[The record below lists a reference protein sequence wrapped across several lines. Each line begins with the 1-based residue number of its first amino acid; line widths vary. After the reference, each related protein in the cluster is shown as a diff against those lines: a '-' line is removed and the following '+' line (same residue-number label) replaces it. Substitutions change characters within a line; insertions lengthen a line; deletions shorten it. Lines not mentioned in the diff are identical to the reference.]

1 MDYAEKKQPVYR
13 CGYTRNDETELC
25 YKQEISES
33 LLNKVVFDIISK
45 QAEIILNID
54 KAQIKTEQLADMEK
68 QITAYQKEKQI
79 LYEQLLTGKITL
91 EEYKKL
97 KQETDTKVEN
107 YRVQYNK
114 YRQSAEQT
122 RLENDEK
129 LKNLQIAK
137 TVKKENTL
145 TQALA
150 DMLIDKVY
158 VYPDNRLEIEWKI
171 KDFCTDTTVMLS

>member
-1 MDYAEKKQPVYR
+1 MD
-13 CGYTRNDETELC
+13 
-25 YKQEISES
+25 I
-33 LLNKVVFDIISK
+33 
-45 QAEIILNID
+45 
-54 KAQIKTEQLADMEK
+54 
-68 QITAYQKEKQI
+68 
-79 LYEQLLTGKITL
+79 

-97 KQETDTKVEN
+97 KQENDTKVEN

-129 LKNLQIAK
+129 LKTLQTVK
-137 TVKKENTL
+137 TAKKENTL

-158 VYPDNRLEIEWKI
+158 VYPDNRIEIERKI
-171 KDFCTDTTVMLS
+171 KDFCTDTTIMLS

>member
-1 MDYAEKKQPVYR
+1 MVLANPFQPL
-13 CGYTRNDETELC
+13 ELMP
-25 YKQEISES
+25 S
-33 LLNKVVFDIISK
+33 
-45 QAEIILNID
+45 EIILNID
-54 KAQIKTEQLADMEK
+54 NASNIDNSQIKTEQLADMGK
-68 QITAYQKEKQI
+68 QITACQKEKQI
-79 LYEQLLTGKITL
+79 LCEQLLTGKITL

-107 YRVQYNK
+107 HRVQYNK

>member
-1 MDYAEKKQPVYR
+1 MD
-13 CGYTRNDETELC
+13 
-25 YKQEISES
+25 I
-33 LLNKVVFDIISK
+33 
-45 QAEIILNID
+45 
-54 KAQIKTEQLADMEK
+54 
-68 QITAYQKEKQI
+68 
-79 LYEQLLTGKITL
+79 

-97 KQETDTKVEN
+97 KQENDTKVEN

-129 LKNLQIAK
+129 LKTLQTVK
-137 TVKKENTL
+137 TAKKENTL

-158 VYPDNRLEIEWKI
+158 VYPDNRIEIERKI
-171 KDFCTDTTVMLS
+171 KDLCTDTTIMLS

>member
-1 MDYAEKKQPVYR
+1 MLILKV
-13 CGYTRNDETELC
+13 C
-25 YKQEISES
+25 Y
-33 LLNKVVFDIISK
+33 NKPKWLDI
-45 QAEIILNID
+45 
-54 KAQIKTEQLADMEK
+54 
-68 QITAYQKEKQI
+68 
-79 LYEQLLTGKITL
+79 

-107 YRVQYNK
+107 YRVKYNK

-129 LKNLQIAK
+129 LKTLQTAK